1 MKKTTLTI
9 LAVAMATS
17 FALAQTVEEGIKFLY
32 YERVNSAKQTLEK
45 VVASKPKDAYSI
57 YWLGQA
63 YLEDKDI
70 AAAKVL
76 YQKALTDGVNDPW
89 IWVGSGHVE
98 LLENGDINSAKQK
111 FEQAITATKGK
122 KGIENA
128 DILNAIGR
136 ANADGSSTQGD
147 PAYGIE
153 KLKRAQEIN
162 KTDPDISINLGICY
176 LKMGTDKGGEAVE
189 AFRDAFTRNPQYAAA
204 YYRTGRIYQSQNNL
218 EFMNEWFGKAIVAD
232 PAYAPVYL
240 AYFNYYKDRD
250 VNAAKE
256 YLDKYVANA
265 DKDCVVD
272 YFVAD
277 YLYRAGKNQ
286 ESIAK
291 AKEMENGACKDYIR
305 INILYA
311 YNYQRLAESME
322 PKINIGMSKL
332 EITTAFGNPISVSKT
347 TVASGTEE
355 LLMYDGV
362 SINIGF
368 DGKVNYIN
376 ETKGGN
382 RQADSVKSK
391 DYYNLSKTYIDK
403 FFAANPP
410 ANKIESTD
418 YVLDAKILAKF
429 PGSEGIAA
437 EALQKAIDMD
447 TVMAHKIDYMNQMM
461 SMYDKAKIYDKKLET
476 AFKLFSMKPKPTG
489 RDYYDI
495 TKAAM
500 DAKNYVLADSLS
512 RLYMASYPDLPQG
525 YTFSVSA
532 NKMLDVDTTK
542 GLAVE
547 PVNNYIN
554 FLKKDVEKNRK
565 TIYNNYYFLLVY
577 YAQYAKDLQ
586 KGIDICD
593 SMIAL
598 YPDPVTEENKFPTT
612 TKDQLQKALQ
622 KKPGTGTGGNN
633 QAKPD
638 KGGSGGKLN

>member
-32 YERVNSAKQTLEK
+32 YERVKSAKQTLEK

-63 YLEDKDI
+63 YLADKDV
-70 AAAKVL
+70 AAAKAL

-89 IWVGSGHVE
+89 IWIGSGHVE

-162 KTDPDISINLGICY
+162 KTNPDISIQLGICY
-176 LKMGTDKGGEAVE
+176 LKQGTDKGGEAVE
-189 AFRDAFTRNPQYAAA
+189 AFRDALTRNPQYAEA

-305 INILYA
+305 INVLYA
-311 YNYQRLAESME
+311 YNYDKMGDSL
-322 PKINIGMSKL
+322 
-332 EITTAFGNPISVSKT
+332 TAKN
-347 TVASGTEE
+347 
-355 LLMYDGV
+355 
-362 SINIGF
+362 
-368 DGKVNYIN
+368 
-376 ETKGGN
+376 
-382 RQADSVKSK
+382 
-391 DYYNLSKTYIDK
+391 YIDK

-410 ANKIESTD
+410 TDKIESTD

-429 PGSEGIAA
+429 PGSEGTAA
-437 EALQKAIDMD
+437 GALQKAIDMD
-447 TVMAHKIDYMNQMM
+447 TVIAHKIDYMNQMAA
-461 SMYDKAKIYDKKLET
+461 MYNKAKMYNEQL
-476 AFKLFSMKPKPTG
+476 AVAVKLFSMKPKPSG

-500 DAKNYVLADSLS
+500 DAKNCVLADSLS
-512 RLYMASYPDLPQG
+512 KLYIAAYPDLPQG

-532 NKMLDVDTTK
+532 NKMCDADTTK

-547 PVNNYIN
+547 PVKNYIN

-598 YPDPVTEENKFPTT
+598 YPDPVTEENKFPTG
-612 TKDQLQKALQ
+612 TKETLQKALQ
-622 KKPGTGTGGNN
+622 KKNGTGGTTP
-633 QAKPD
+633 AKPTS
-638 KGGSGGKLN
+638 GGGKLN

>member
-1 MKKTTLTI
+1 MKTMKKTTLTI
-9 LAVAMATS
+9 LAVALATS
-17 FALAQTVEEGIKFLY
+17 FAISQSVEEGIKFLY
-32 YERVNSAKQTLEK
+32 NERVNSAKQTLEK

-63 YLEDKDI
+63 YLADKDL
-70 AAAKVL
+70 AGAKTL
-76 YQKALTDGVNDPW
+76 FQKALADGVNDPW

-162 KTDPDISINLGICY
+162 KTNPDISIQLGICY
-176 LKMGTDKGGEAVE
+176 LKQGTDKGGEAVE
-189 AFRDAFTRNPQYAAA
+189 AFRDAFTRNPQYAEA

-232 PAYAPVYL
+232 PSYAPVYL

-250 VNAAKE
+250 INAAKE

-265 DKDCVVD
+265 DKDCQLD

-305 INILYA
+305 IDIIYA
-311 YNYQRLAESME
+311 YNYNKMGDSL
-322 PKINIGMSKL
+322 
-332 EITTAFGNPISVSKT
+332 TA
-347 TVASGTEE
+347 
-355 LLMYDGV
+355 
-362 SINIGF
+362 
-368 DGKVNYIN
+368 
-376 ETKGGN
+376 
-382 RQADSVKSK
+382 
-391 DYYNLSKTYIDK
+391 KTYMDK

-410 ANKIESTD
+410 ADKIESSD
-418 YVLDAKILAKF
+418 YVLYGKILSKF
-429 PGSEGIAA
+429 PGSEKAA
-437 EALQKAIDMD
+437 DEVLTKAIAID
-447 TVMAHKIDYMNQMM
+447 TVMAHKIDYMNQIAA
-461 SMYDKAKIYDKKLET
+461 MYSKAKMYNEQL
-476 AFKLFSMKPKPTG
+476 AVAVKLFSMKPKPSG

-495 TKAAM
+495 TKASI

-512 RLYMASYPDLPQG
+512 RLYMAAYPDLPQG
-525 YTFSVSA
+525 YTFSVTA

-547 PVNNYIN
+547 PVNNYIS
-554 FLKKDVEKNRK
+554 FLKKDIEKNRK
-565 TIYNNYYFLLVY
+565 TIYNSYYYLLVY

-586 KGIDICD
+586 KGVDICD

-598 YPDPVTEENKFPTT
+598 YPDVASEENKFPND
-612 TKDQLQKALQ
+612 TKVQLQKALL
-622 KKPGTGTGGNN
+622 KKTGTGSNSSDN
-633 QAKPD
+633 SPTK
-638 KGGSGGKLN
+638 SNGKLN

>member
-17 FALAQTVEEGIKFLY
+17 FAISQTVDEGIKFLY
-32 YERVNSAKQTLEK
+32 YERVKSAKESLEK
-45 VVASKPKDAYSI
+45 VVASKPKDALSI

-63 YLEDKDI
+63 YLADNNI
-70 AAAKVL
+70 TGAKAL
-76 YQKALTDGVNDPW
+76 YQKALADGVNDPW

-98 LLENGDINSAKQK
+98 LLENGDVNSAKQK
-111 FEQAITATKGK
+111 FEQAITSTKGK

-136 ANADGSSTQGD
+136 ANADGSSLQGD
-147 PAYGIE
+147 PSYGIE

-162 KTDPDISINLGICY
+162 KTDPDIDINLGTCY
-176 LKMGTDKGGEAVE
+176 LKQGSDKGGDAVE
-189 AFRDAFTRNPQYAAA
+189 AFRDAMTRNPQYAKA
-204 YYRTGRIYQSQNNL
+204 YYKTGRIYQSQNNL

-232 PAYAPVYL
+232 PSYAPVYL
-240 AYFNYYKDRD
+240 AYFLYYKDRD

-265 DKDCVVD
+265 DKDCKVD

-291 AKEMENGACKDYIR
+291 AKEMETGACKDYIR
-305 INILYA
+305 ISIIYA
-311 YNYQRLAESME
+311 YNYDKMGDSL
-322 PKINIGMSKL
+322 
-332 EITTAFGNPISVSKT
+332 TA
-347 TVASGTEE
+347 
-355 LLMYDGV
+355 
-362 SINIGF
+362 
-368 DGKVNYIN
+368 
-376 ETKGGN
+376 
-382 RQADSVKSK
+382 
-391 DYYNLSKTYIDK
+391 KTYMDK

-410 ANKIESTD
+410 VDKIESTD
-418 YVLDAKILAKF
+418 YILYGKILAKF
-429 PGSEGIAA
+429 PGSEAA
-437 EALQKAIDMD
+437 AAATLEKAKNMD
-447 TVMAHKIDYMNQMM
+447 TVMAHKIDIMNQIVAI
-461 SMYDKAKIYDKKLET
+461 YDKAKMFNEKLDQ
-476 AFKLFSMKPKPTG
+476 AVKLFGMKPKPSG

-500 DAKNYVLADSLS
+500 DAKNCVLADSLS
-512 RLYMASYPDLPQG
+512 RLYIAAYPDLPQG

-532 NKMLDVDTTK
+532 NKMCDVDTTK

-554 FLKKDVEKNRK
+554 FLKRDVEKNRK

-586 KGIDICD
+586 KGVDICD

-598 YPDPVTEENKFPTT
+598 YPDVASEENKFPTD
-612 TKDQLQKALQ
+612 TKRQLQTALQ
-622 KKPGTGTGGNN
+622 KKTGTGSTNTDKAP
-633 QAKPD
+633 AK
-638 KGGSGGKLN
+638 GSGKLN